1 VTALTQIKIF
11 TVLIIDDCEVDLEL
25 LAHIVSDLPNVN
37 VLKFKN
43 SWDVINLLSNKIID
57 DVDLVLCDYQMPR
70 FNGLDILIKFRSI
83 NKSTPFIFIS
93 AYMDT
98 KLVNTCKSEG
108 ATGFIVKP
116 YITHQLLAKIE
127 KVMNY

>member
-1 VTALTQIKIF
+1 MTALTQIKIF

>member
-1 VTALTQIKIF
+1 MTALTQIKIF

-116 YITHQLLAKIE
+116 YITHQLLTKIE

>member
-116 YITHQLLAKIE
+116 YITHQLLTKIE